1 MFFSDHWERGGAII
15 YWAILRCH
23 LKEAASLLP
32 VRFLSFVFNF
42 KFFTAAKTLQ
52 CICVIDNCPYDHN
65 LNKLRLTHIT
75 GQSMF
80 QNCVWIGIFPLPG
93 GKVVVDK
100 WKDVIKCVWWALE
113 LNLDILVVSIRRICP
128 MDWFDQEMFNTWVPG
143 ISIMLCTL
151 IKVGVVGEFDRKGH
165 GIGLTWLSDNE
176 NLEKIITF
184 LMTDSNATVM

>member
-1 MFFSDHWERGGAII
+1 
-15 YWAILRCH
+15 
-23 LKEAASLLP
+23 
-32 VRFLSFVFNF
+32 
-42 KFFTAAKTLQ
+42 
-52 CICVIDNCPYDHN
+52 
-65 LNKLRLTHIT
+65 
-75 GQSMF
+75 
-80 QNCVWIGIFPLPG
+80 
-93 GKVVVDK
+93 
-100 WKDVIKCVWWALE
+100 
-113 LNLDILVVSIRRICP
+113 